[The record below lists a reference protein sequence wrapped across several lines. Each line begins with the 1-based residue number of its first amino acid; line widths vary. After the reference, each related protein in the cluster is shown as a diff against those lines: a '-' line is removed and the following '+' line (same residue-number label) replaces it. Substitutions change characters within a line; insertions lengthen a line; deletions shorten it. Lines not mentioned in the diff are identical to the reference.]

1 MNKLIALSAA
11 AVMASSTAMAGVA
24 LTGAAS
30 VTYDDMGAAVD
41 SVTSYSASLTIAGT
55 SGATSFTATLN
66 LLQDS
71 GVGSGSARVGVSDVS
86 MSTSIGPVSIAVD
99 MTNDADVGDAD
110 ERGVTLSID
119 VLAGDINIALDDNGA
134 VTVTSTVAGIAI
146 THVINGSTSA
156 SASLAGMDVNLSR
169 TQAGKTTWDVSTTL
183 NGVTLKI
190 DSDGDVT
197 ASMGLAG
204 NTLTITNSD
213 KTTVSIT
220 RDLTSGATLTATY
233 NTDNDSL
240 TLEASIS
247 F

>member
-1 MNKLIALSAA
+1 
-11 AVMASSTAMAGVA
+11 
-24 LTGAAS
+24 
-30 VTYDDMGAAVD
+30 
-41 SVTSYSASLTIAGT
+41 
-55 SGATSFTATLN
+55 
-66 LLQDS
+66 
-71 GVGSGSARVGVSDVS
+71 
-86 MSTSIGPVSIAVD
+86 
-99 MTNDADVGDAD
+99 
-110 ERGVTLSID
+110 
-119 VLAGDINIALDDNGA
+119 
-134 VTVTSTVAGIAI
+134 
-146 THVINGSTSA
+146 
-156 SASLAGMDVNLSR
+156 
-169 TQAGKTTWDVSTTL
+169 VSTTL

>member
-30 VTYDDMGAAVD
+30 VTYDDKGDAD
-41 SVTSYSASLTIAGT
+41 SETSYSASLTIAGT

-119 VLAGDINIALDDNGA
+119 VLAGDINIALDDNGN

-233 NTDNDSL
+233 DTTDDALSL
-240 TLEASIS
+240 KAAIS

>member
-1 MNKLIALSAA
+1 
-11 AVMASSTAMAGVA
+11 MASSTAMAGVA

-30 VTYDDMGAAVD
+30 VTYDDMGTAD
-41 SVTSYSASLTIAGT
+41 SVTSYAASLTIAGT
-55 SGATSFTATLN
+55 SGATSFSATIN
-66 LLQDS
+66 LLD
-71 GVGSGSARVGVSDVS
+71 GSDAGTNNANASVTDVS

-99 MTNDADVGDAD
+99 MTNDDEDPDAGVD

-119 VLAGDINIALDDNGA
+119 ILAGDVNIALDDAGA

-146 THVINGSTSA
+146 THVLNGSTSA
-156 SASLAGMDVNLSR
+156 SASLAGMDVNLKR
-169 TQAGKTTWDVSTTL
+169 TKAGVTTWDVSTTL

-190 DSDGDVT
+190 DQAGKVT

-204 NTLTITNSD
+204 NTVTITNAD
-213 KTTVSIT
+213 NTTVAIT

-233 NTDNDSL
+233 DTTDDAL
-240 TLEASIS
+240 TLKASIS